1 MRRYKLNIGTTKEKR
16 EFLKIESSRTL
27 RPYKK
32 KKGELAFS
40 LVAGE
45 GIEPPAFGL

>member
-1 MRRYKLNIGTTKEKR
+1 MHFR
-16 EFLKIESSRTL
+16 EQKGPSARHRQKNTQ
-27 RPYKK
+27 

-40 LVAGE
+40 SKVAGE

>member
-1 MRRYKLNIGTTKEKR
+1 MQEKKIIFKKVELWESYT
-16 EFLKIESSRTL
+16 EFTYI
-27 RPYKK
+27 KK
-32 KKGELAFS
+32 MENSFEFS

>member
-1 MRRYKLNIGTTKEKR
+1 MHFRVTKGPSARHRQKN
-16 EFLKIESSRTL
+16 TQ
-27 RPYKK
+27 